1 MISFRTHVVTLVAVF
16 LALAIGVVL
25 GGGPLSEIGRGS
37 ENAEAL
43 QADADRARA
52 EAEFGERFATDASS
66 ALYTRKL
73 EGREIALVTMP
84 GADSSLVE
92 AITEEIDGA
101 GGQVVVTQA
110 LGSSLV
116 NTSEKSLVDT
126 LGSQLMTQLP
136 NGIVSADASTYE
148 RAGQL
153 IGYTLATPGEETVDR
168 SAESEAVADGLKG
181 ANLVPEVATGDGRA
195 PLVLVVQGDEVTG
208 DGADAIV
215 GGIIRGLAVKSRG
228 VVFAGRTSDED
239 SQLARLREG
248 DALGDASSVD
258 GLETAAGRVAT
269 VLALGRAYDTQG
281 GAFGATGSDGSLPL
295 G

>member
-1 MISFRTHVVTLVAVF
+1 SRARRPPGRGRRARRGHQHHPGGTGVGRRVGRPALRPHRLPAGDLLVISFRTHVVTLVAVF

-43 QADADRARA
+43 EADADRARA

-110 LGSSLV
+110 L
-116 NTSEKSLVDT
+116 
-126 LGSQLMTQLP
+126 
-136 NGIVSADASTYE
+136 
-148 RAGQL
+148 
-153 IGYTLATPGEETVDR
+153 
-168 SAESEAVADGLKG
+168 
-181 ANLVPEVATGDGRA
+181 
-195 PLVLVVQGDEVTG
+195 
-208 DGADAIV
+208 
-215 GGIIRGLAVKSRG
+215 
-228 VVFAGRTSDED
+228 
-239 SQLARLREG
+239 
-248 DALGDASSVD
+248 
-258 GLETAAGRVAT
+258 
-269 VLALGRAYDTQG
+269 
-281 GAFGATGSDGSLPL
+281 
-295 G
+295 